1 MLQFKHKKN
10 EKNVQIVQREVRMK
24 NYCTDQKM
32 HGLEI

>member
-24 NYCTDQKM
+24 KWVQRKDKV
-32 HGLEI
+32 